1 MDAKLI
7 EPGVKYWLNQTLK
20 EYRKFKENNINWIF
34 NIGMTCLLVV
44 VTGGFLVYKYK
55 GGMSQEQKEQKKRVK
70 EEYIVSKLQQLA
82 LVKNSNLIT
91 NLPTWGN

>member
-1 MDAKLI
+1 MDANLI

-20 EYRKFKENNINWIF
+20 EYRKFKENNLNFIF
-34 NIGMTCLLVV
+34 NIGMTCLLI
-44 VTGGFLVYKYK
+44 VTISGFLLYKYK
-55 GGMSQEQKEQKKRVK
+55 GGISQDELEQKKREK
-70 EEYIVSKLQQLA
+70 EEYIVSKLQKLA